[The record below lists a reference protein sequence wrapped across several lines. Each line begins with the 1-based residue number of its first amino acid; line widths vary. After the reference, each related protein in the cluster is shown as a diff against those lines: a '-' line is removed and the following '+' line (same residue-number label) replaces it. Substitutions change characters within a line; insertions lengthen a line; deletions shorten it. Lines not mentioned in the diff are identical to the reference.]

1 MTPNE
6 KPCRVISSVAPIRI
20 ADFGGWTDT
29 WFAKFGRVLSIAV
42 HPYAQVQLRVF
53 TRQYSR
59 PPVTIYAENYGE
71 RYSLETLGH
80 GYDRHPLLEAAL
92 EFMGVPRDLA
102 LEIDIFSEAPAGG
115 STGTSAAVSVALIGA
130 LDLLTPGRLTPH
142 EVARAA
148 HRIETELLQQQCGVQ
163 DQLASAYGGI
173 NFIEILDYPHA
184 VVSPIHLP
192 PAIESE
198 LGERLS
204 LVFLGQSHSSS
215 KVHERVI
222 AELADAGPDAEKLR
236 PLRRTPLLARDALFA
251 GNFDSLG
258 RAMIENTE
266 AQANLHPDLVS
277 PRHQAVIDVARRRGA
292 IGWKV
297 NGAGGD
303 GGSITLLGGPNSADN
318 RQIVRDI
325 IAEVPGT
332 QSIPI
337 YRSPLGLQVWESP
350 HAEELRGNGEKRG
363 VDVQASPALQ
373 LQEAK

>member
-6 KPCRVISSVAPIRI
+6 RPCRIISSVAPIRI

-42 HPYAQVQLRVF
+42 HPCSQVQLRVF
-53 TRQYSR
+53 ARQHSR
-59 PPVTIYAENYGE
+59 PLVTIYAENYGE
-71 RYSLETLGH
+71 RYTMETLDGSY
-80 GYDRHPLLEAAL
+80 GRHPLLEATV
-92 EFMGVPRDLA
+92 EFMGVPRGRA
-102 LEIDIFSEAPAGG
+102 IEIDVFSAAPAGG

-130 LDLLTPGRLTPH
+130 LDRMTPGRLAPN

-148 HRIETELLQQQCGVQ
+148 HRIETELLHQQCGVQ
-163 DQLASAYGGI
+163 DQLASAYGGV
-173 NFIEILDYPHA
+173 NFIQILDYPHA
-184 VVSPIHLP
+184 IVSPLRLP
-192 PAIESE
+192 AAIKQE

-236 PLRRTPLLARDALFA
+236 PLRRTPLLARDALLA
-251 GNFDSLG
+251 GDFHSLG

-266 AQANLHPDLVS
+266 AQANLHAGIVS
-277 PRHQAVIDVARRRGA
+277 PRHQAVIEVARRRGA

-303 GGSITLLGGPNSADN
+303 GGSITLLGGPKSAEN
-318 RQIVRDI
+318 RQMLKDI
-325 IAEVPGT
+325 IAEVHGT

-337 YRSPLGLQVWESP
+337 YLSPLGLQVWELP
-350 HAEELRGNGEKRG
+350 LAEELRQSEEKG
-363 VDVQASPALQ
+363 DNATVNNWPSLS
-373 LQEAK
+373 